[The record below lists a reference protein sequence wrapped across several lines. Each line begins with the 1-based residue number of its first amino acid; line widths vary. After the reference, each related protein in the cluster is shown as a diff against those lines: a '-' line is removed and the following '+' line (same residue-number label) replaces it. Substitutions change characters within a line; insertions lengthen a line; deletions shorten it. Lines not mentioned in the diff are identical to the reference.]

1 MIKTPYKL
9 NLILNITDNLPQ
21 IQIQPQPKSQTLQD
35 NIYNPILNIKNKI
48 YDGETNLYQNKLK
61 SIILN
66 MGFEDVFW
74 LVSNV
79 ETGFDLKIKI
89 TNKDRINEKNY
100 SEYVLT
106 NGIVGPIYMDIN
118 SGLKKYISS
127 NLDELILQTIDYP
140 INSLDDDFI
149 SKWKEDTIYYE
160 KNIPKIYFYGTIYN
174 SSDDFVSHYYM
185 TKKYS
190 DCFDII
196 KQTNS
201 KFVIDF
207 LKKLL
212 ILLDDIVARNCILRN
227 LDMFSLGFD
236 YENLNIIILKYTNT
250 SLVSLSGE
258 FIKKFDI
265 LRCYDKKCV
274 GNLTPYYII
283 DDYYNFKKNWVS
295 RINKSYSLGLVEI
308 ILILFYNNDDGLSKI
323 YDFIVGPSIFET
335 QLHYYHFYKR
345 FNSDSN
351 IHNLNLLI
359 TELDMRFCDINPIL
373 ESTLQTIIINLLDK
387 NYDKI
392 FYPNQILELIKKIEE
407 SNNEFKIKY
416 VSKENIYN
424 SQNDNY
430 LKTDFNIKQN
440 ILSGDNLNIKNTHLD
455 NFSPI
460 TNNDGKLVMDD
471 IELKLSNDKIYVPIR
486 KITFGIKEN
495 NYYELYKKYK
505 LKYLTTKKQMNNKN
519 FNF

>member
-9 NLILNITDNLPQ
+9 DLILNISDNQTQVKPQ
-21 IQIQPQPKSQTLQD
+21 STSQISTNNS
-35 NIYNPILNIKNKI
+35 NILIHKNKI
-48 YDGETNLYQNKLK
+48 YDSETNLYQNKFK

-66 MGFEDVFW
+66 MGIENVFW
-74 LVSNV
+74 LVSNI

-89 TNKDRINEKNY
+89 TNKSRINENNY
-100 SEYVLT
+100 SQYVLS
-106 NGIVGPIYMDIN
+106 NGIIGPIYLDTN

-127 NLDELILQTIDYP
+127 NLNELILQIIDYP

-149 SKWKEDTIYYE
+149 SKWKEDSINYE

-174 SSDDFVSHYYM
+174 RSGEFLSHYYM

-190 DCFDII
+190 DYFDII
-196 KQTNS
+196 KQTNFE
-201 KFVIDF
+201 FVIDF

-212 ILLDDIVARNCILRN
+212 FLLDDIIARNYILRN
-227 LDMFSLGFD
+227 LDMFGLGFD
-236 YENLNIIILKYTNT
+236 LENNSIMILKYTNT
-250 SLVSLSGE
+250 SIVSIESD

-283 DDYYNFKKNWVS
+283 DDYYNLKKDWIL

-308 ILILFYNNDDGLSKI
+308 ILILFYNNDVRLSKV
-323 YDFIVGPSIFET
+323 YDFIIGPSIFES

-345 FNSDSN
+345 FNSDTN
-351 IHNLNLLI
+351 IHNLKLLI
-359 TELDMRFCDINPIL
+359 NELDMRFCDINPIL
-373 ESTLQTIIINLLDK
+373 ESTLESIILNLLDK
-387 NYDKI
+387 DYDKI

-416 VSKENIYN
+416 ISKENIYN

-430 LKTDFNIKQN
+430 IKTNYDLKQT
-440 ILSGDNLNIKNTHLD
+440 ILSEDNLNIKKTNLH
-455 NFSPI
+455 NFSLMSNYDKKQVGSNEI
-460 TNNDGKLVMDD
+460 R
-471 IELKLSNDKIYVPIR
+471 LKSADDKITETTD
-486 KITFGIKEN
+486 KITFKIKGTD
-495 NYYELYKKYK
+495 YYDLYQKYK
-505 LKYLTTKKQMNNKN
+505 LKYLTVKKQITKKN
-519 FNF
+519 